1 MPYFICLTSFAIS
14 FLAIPPLISL
24 ATTKG
29 VIALPGDRHIHPYPT
44 PKFGGIAIALSVLF
58 ISPFVLSQD
67 KVIGSYLLSS
77 AVILLL
83 GIIDDVRGSSWSV
96 KLVFSLAATS
106 VLIFGGDVYVRT
118 LGDLFGLGEIHL
130 GMWGIPFTYFAVF
143 GVTNA
148 INLID
153 GLDGLACGI
162 SSIAFLT
169 FAVFASVSGNDTVFY
184 LSIANLG
191 ATLGLIRYN
200 YPKAKIFM
208 GDSGSLFLGFSLSV
222 SAILLTQGAGT
233 MKPMVPVLILGIPIF
248 DTVRVMIF
256 RALNKRHPFRGDKTH
271 LHHLM
276 MRSGIP
282 KTRVVKSIWLLSAL
296 MAMLSFVL
304 FMLNSW
310 IMLLVFCIFV
320 ASMGVFIQNLGIIK
334 SSSSRK

>member
-1 MPYFICLTSFAIS
+1 MPYIICLTTFAIS

-24 ATTKG
+24 ATSRG
-29 VIALPGDRHIHPYPT
+29 VIAFPGHRHIHAYPT

-58 ISPFVLSQD
+58 ISPFVISQD
-67 KVIGSYLLSS
+67 RLIGSYLLSS
-77 AVILLL
+77 AIMLLL
-83 GIIDDVRGSSWSV
+83 GIIDDIRGSSWAV
-96 KLVFSLAATS
+96 KLGFSLAATS
-106 VLIFGGDVYVRT
+106 VLIFGGDVYVRS

-130 GMWGIPFTYFAVF
+130 GIWGIPFTYFAVF

-153 GLDGLACGI
+153 GLDGLACGM

-169 FAVFASVSGNDTVFY
+169 FAIFASVNGNETVFY

-200 YPKAKIFM
+200 YPKARIFM

-222 SAILLTQGAGT
+222 SAILLTQGGGT

-248 DTVRVMIF
+248 DTVRVMLF
-256 RALNKRHPFRGDKTH
+256 RVLNKRHPFRGDKTH

-276 MRSGIP
+276 ARSGHFTDPSCEIDLAFICAYVFAFIC
-282 KTRVVKSIWLLSAL
+282 TLQTQ
-296 MAMLSFVL
+296 
-304 FMLNSW
+304 FMDHAARILYLCD
-310 IMLLVFCIFV
+310 IHG
-320 ASMGVFIQNLGIIK
+320 GVY
-334 SSSSRK
+334 RKPQDY